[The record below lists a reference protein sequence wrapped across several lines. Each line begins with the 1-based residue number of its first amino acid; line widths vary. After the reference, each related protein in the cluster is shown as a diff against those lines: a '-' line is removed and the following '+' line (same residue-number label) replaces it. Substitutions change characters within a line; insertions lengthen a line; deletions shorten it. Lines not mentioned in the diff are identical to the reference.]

1 MTSRQPLKI
10 VAGIAALVAV
20 IASRAEAQS
29 QWREFAYP
37 DQQFAAAFPAPPEVM
52 RIPFEDADGRRA
64 TEMIYSLQQGS
75 ERFQV
80 AVFDLLRAGINE
92 QTAIARAAAS
102 MREKGEVRMD
112 IAAEVQGHWGHF
124 FSLETHAGMHTL
136 AGVFFRNERLYEIE
150 ASAPLSDFEAV
161 SSDLVRFQQSLRF
174 TGSLRSRRFVPPPT
188 QGFLQN
194 FGGRLLGPD
203 GSHR

>member
-1 MTSRQPLKI
+1 MKI

-20 IASRAEAQS
+20 IASRAEAES
-29 QWREFAYP
+29 QWREYAYP
-37 DQQFAAAFPAPPEVM
+37 DQQFTAAFPAPPEVM
-52 RIPFEDADGRRA
+52 RIPFESADGRRA
-64 TEMIYSLQQGS
+64 TEVVYYLQQGS

-92 QTAIARAAAS
+92 PTAIDRAARS
-102 MREKGEVRMD
+102 IREKGDVRLD

-124 FSLETHAGMHTL
+124 LSFETHDGMHTI

-150 ASAPLSDFEAV
+150 ASAPTSDFEAV

-174 TGSLRSRRFVPPPT
+174 IGPLRSRRLAPPPPE
-188 QGFLQN
+188 GLIPN
-194 FGGRLLGPD
+194 LGGRLFGSD
-203 GSHR
+203 GSKR

>member
-1 MTSRQPLKI
+1 LKI

-20 IASRAEAQS
+20 IASGAEAQS

-124 FSLETHAGMHTL
+124 FSLETHDGMHTL